1 MSSEIEDL
9 QYLVR
14 QLRTECNA
22 LKEQLQ
28 SIRHIIRRCRVNRVR
43 PRRASISTYDYNPYY
58 SSAAG
63 DIIPRRNYMDEPDV
77 IISRIRDILR

>member
-22 LKEQLQ
+22 LKEKLQ
-28 SIRHIIRRCRVNRVR
+28 SIRHIVRRYRVNRVR
-43 PRRASISTYDYNPYY
+43 PRRASISTYDYY